1 MGKKGFVKNYMA
13 ENNNFP
19 VFGVKTSV
27 SILVGGVANENAR
40 CGARCKLVRGG
51 RGEVRVTQTTK
62 DAEVVVSGS
71 FVVKAF
77 MGGFVM

>member
-1 MGKKGFVKNYMA
+1 MGKKGFIKNYMA
-13 ENNNFP
+13 GNNNFP
-19 VFGVKTSV
+19 GVVIETSV
-27 SILVGGVANENAR
+27 SFLVGGVANENAR

-62 DAEVVVSGS
+62 NAEVVVSGS